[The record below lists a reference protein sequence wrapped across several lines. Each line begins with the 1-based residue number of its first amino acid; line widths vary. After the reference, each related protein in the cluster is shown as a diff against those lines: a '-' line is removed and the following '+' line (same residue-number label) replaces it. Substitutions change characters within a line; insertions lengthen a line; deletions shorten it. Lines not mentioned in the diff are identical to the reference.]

1 MDINTIG
8 VATVASIIVICYLIG
23 MIVKATALDN
33 KWIPIIC
40 AVSGAVL
47 GIAGLFV
54 MPDFPAGDV
63 ISAAAVGVV
72 SGLAATGLDQTV
84 KQVCTRDNCEES

>member
-1 MDINTIG
+1 MDLGIAG
-8 VATVASIIVICYLIG
+8 VAAITAIAYVVGLL
-23 MIVKATALDN
+23 VKASPLRN

-40 AVSGAVL
+40 AATGAVL

-54 MPDFPAGDV
+54 MPDCPAGDV
-63 ISAAAVGVV
+63 ISAAAVGIV

-84 KQVCTRDNCEES
+84 KQVCINGECSEE